1 MDNFSVDNKTIN
13 SLETS
18 NNLLNSIKSTLDIL
32 KKTELSIKTKKA
44 NQNLKE
50 TKDSLDSLKKKFG
63 NINNKKLKIKTS
75 KANDNLT
82 NTCKKVNEVKDKIA
96 ELNKS
101 EIDIST
107 DAAETSIEKVGEMA
121 ESMKDNMKTAG
132 KVGLIDNVSGR
143 FDEIKENIKKNAFVK
158 MVVKLKVFDGLKAV
172 FDRVKGLNS
181 TIGGKFDA
189 IAEKWES
196 IKSSFMDKVALG
208 VSPEL
213 DKMAD
218 SIMNILSN
226 INFDGVGEGIGSV
239 LSGVAR
245 IVNDLLDQ
253 LAANPDAI
261 KNMFQTIN
269 DAASKMGSAIE
280 TAFHMAK
287 PLLDFIIAN
296 PGFAIGFATSIL
308 ITAKTVG
315 ILVSSINAIK
325 TVSGVF
331 GSLKGVMTATEK
343 TGGGSMMK
351 LLGKIK
357 SFGTKAI
364 GAFQG
369 FFSYLM
375 ANPLILVITGIIILI
390 VLLYKAWKNNWGG
403 MRDILTDVWDGMMA
417 GFATGVSFFIKGI
430 NSIIDI
436 INKIPGVEISKMEEP
451 GWVKDSIEKVKEIKK
466 VKEVQDEKDELLNE
480 HLAMKNRSKMEEIPK
495 VDEIDNSSFEGIVGD
510 TSSIDPS
517 QYAGA
522 DESFDYENIDTSSMG
537 SKKNQVNYNGTI
549 NINKLADQFVIKEE
563 ADVTKIIQSLVDK
576 LTETRINFA

>member
-75 KANDNLT
+75 KANDNLA
-82 NTCKKVNEVKDKIA
+82 NTCKKVNEVKDKIT

-107 DAAETSIEKVGEMA
+107 DAAEASIEKVGEMA
-121 ESMKDNMKTAG
+121 ENMKKNMDNAG
-132 KVGLIDNVSGR
+132 EMSIKDKVSGK
-143 FDEIKENIKKNAFVK
+143 FNEIKESIKEMTFTEIIVN
-158 MVVKLKVFDGLKAV
+158 LKVIDGLKAV

-226 INFDGVGEGIGSV
+226 IDFDGVGEGIGSV

-331 GSLKGVMTATEK
+331 GKLKCAMTATEK
-343 TGGGSMMK
+343 TGGGSMAK
-351 LLGKIK
+351 LFGKLK
-357 SFGTKAI
+357 GFGSKAM
-364 GAFQG
+364 GG
-369 FFSYLM
+369 FKKFFGLLTTH
-375 ANPLILVITGIIILI
+375 PIILVISGIILLI
-390 VLLYKAWKNNWGG
+390 ILLYKAWKNNWGG
-403 MRDILTDVWDGMMA
+403 MRDILTNVWDGMMA

-436 INKIPGVEISKMEEP
+436 INKIPGIEISKMEEP

-517 QYAGA
+517 QYAGG

>member
-50 TKDSLDSLKKKFG
+50 TKDSLDSLKNKFG

-75 KANDNLT
+75 KANDNLV

-107 DAAETSIEKVGEMA
+107 DAAEASIEKVGEMA
-121 ESMKDNMKTAG
+121 ENMKKNMDNAG
-132 KVGLIDNVSGR
+132 EMSIKDKISGKFNEIR
-143 FDEIKENIKKNAFVK
+143 NSIKEMTFTEIIVN
-158 MVVKLKVFDGLKAV
+158 LKVIDGLKAV

-189 IAEKWES
+189 IAGKWES

-218 SIMNILSN
+218 SIMDILAN
-226 INFDGVGEGIGSV
+226 VNFDGVGEAIGGV
-239 LSGVAR
+239 LSTVGQS
-245 IVNDLLDQ
+245 VNGLLDQ
-253 LAANPDAI
+253 IKSNPDAI
-261 KNMFQTIN
+261 KGMFDTIN
-269 DAASKMGSAIE
+269 SAASSLGASLQ
-280 TAFHMAK
+280 TAFQMAK
-287 PLLDFIIAN
+287 PLLDFIISN
-296 PGFAIGFATSIL
+296 PGFALGFAGSIFV
-308 ITAKTVG
+308 TAKTVG
-315 ILVSSINAIK
+315 ILISSVNAINSVK
-325 TVSGVF
+325 GIFGVL
-331 GSLKGVMTATEK
+331 GKSMNGVEK
-343 TGGGSMMK
+343 TSSSAMTKVLSGIKGFAKGAIAC
-351 LLGKIK
+351 LK
-357 SFGTKAI
+357 SF
-364 GAFQG
+364 FG
-369 FFSYLM
+369 FLM
-375 ANPLILVITGIIILI
+375 ANPIILVITGIIALIIL
-390 VLLYKAWKNNWGG
+390 LNKAWKNNWGG
-403 MRDILTDVWDGMMA
+403 MRDILTNVWDGMMA

-466 VKEVQDEKDELLNE
+466 VKEVQDEKDEILNE
-480 HLAMKNRSKMEEIPK
+480 QLAMKNRSKMEEIPK

-517 QYAGA
+517 QYEGGA
-522 DESFDYENIDTSSMG
+522 DSYDFENIDTSSMG
-537 SKKNQVNYNGTI
+537 SNKNQVNYNGTI
-549 NINKLADQFVIKEE
+549 NISKLADQFIIKEE
-563 ADVTKIIQSLVDK
+563 ADVSKIIQSLVDK
-576 LTETRINFA
+576 LVETKINFA